1 MATHLSSSGSA
12 VEPGRGGGA
21 HPYIPNSAPAVQQRM
36 LAAANLSDIEDVF
49 AEIPSDLRLTGALQL
64 PPALTAEADL
74 SRHMAE
80 VLGRNRPAEP
90 GRSFLGAGCYQH
102 HVPAVCT
109 EVNSRAEFLTAYAG
123 EAYEDH
129 GKWQALF
136 EYTSLMAELLEL
148 DVVNVPTYDGYQ
160 AAATALRMSGR
171 ITGRP
176 VVAVS
181 DAINPAKM
189 AMIAAYLDEALTVRR
204 IPHDS
209 GGQVDPDTLAD
220 VLDSDVAA
228 VYIESPNVFGVVESR
243 GPALAEVAHA
253 AGALLVVGTDPI
265 ALGYLETPARWGADL
280 VCGDIQSLG
289 LGMHFGGANG
299 GFIASPDDERFV
311 FEYPSRLFGLAPT
324 RQSGQIGFC
333 DIAYERT
340 SLASR
345 EQGNEWVGTA
355 AALWGITA
363 GVYLALMGPAGMSD
377 LGTAVAARTRYAMAQ
392 LSQVDGITVPFAD
405 SPHWREFLIRID
417 DAACSIAELNRK
429 LMERGIYGPADMTG
443 QTNAGHVGLVCVTE
457 QHTQQDIDNFVNEV
471 RSILR

>member
-1 MATHLSSSGSA
+1 MATHLSTSGTLA
-12 VEPGRGGGA
+12 EPVRDA
-21 HPYIPNSAPAVQQRM
+21 HPYIPNSAASVRQRM
-36 LAAANLSDIEDVF
+36 LAAAGLSDIEDVF
-49 AEIPSDLRLTGALQL
+49 AEIPSALRLTQPLDL
-64 PPALTAEADL
+64 PPPLTAEADL
-74 SRHMAE
+74 SRHMAAL
-80 VLGRNRPAEP
+80 LGRNRPAEP

-102 HVPAVCT
+102 YVPAVCT

-160 AAATALRMSGR
+160 AAATALRMAGR

-181 DAINPAKM
+181 NAVSAAKM
-189 AMIAAYLDEALTVRR
+189 AMIGGYLDQALTVRR
-204 IPHDS
+204 IPHDRS
-209 GGQVDPDTLAD
+209 GQVDMDALAEI
-220 VLDSDVAA
+220 LGSDVAA
-228 VYIESPNVFGVVESR
+228 VYIESPNAFGVVEGR
-243 GPALAEVAHA
+243 GPAIAEAAHA

-324 RQSGQIGFC
+324 RESGQIGFC

-363 GVYLALMGPAGMSD
+363 GVYLSLMGPVGLSELGAG
-377 LGTAVAARTRYAMAQ
+377 VAARTRYAMQ
-392 LSQVDGITVPFAD
+392 QIGQVESVTVPFAE
-405 SPHWREFLIRID
+405 SPHWREFIIRIEKSD
-417 DAACSIAELNRK
+417 ITINGLARSL
-429 LMERGIYGPADMTG
+429 LERGIYGPVDMT
-443 QTNAGHVGLVCVTE
+443 QHMNAGQVGLVCVTE
-457 QHTQQDIDNFVNEV
+457 QHTQDDIDHFVSEV